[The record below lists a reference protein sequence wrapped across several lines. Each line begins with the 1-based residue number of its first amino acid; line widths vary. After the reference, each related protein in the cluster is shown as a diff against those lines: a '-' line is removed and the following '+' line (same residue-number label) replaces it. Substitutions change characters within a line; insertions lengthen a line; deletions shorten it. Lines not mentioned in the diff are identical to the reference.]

1 MKLFTDVMQEEFQAA
16 NAEKKEAFKRKIMD
30 QLGIIQRKLRD
41 LIFDNDKV
49 TDIEKLE
56 RDEFVVDLH
65 KHEQFV
71 LEGNNVCADIRK
83 EAEKTNLKLELLR
96 DRVIDSTWNK
106 MEIHSTAMKSIQNN
120 QLLFNFSIR
129 KKTPAEQKILMILI
143 N

>member
-1 MKLFTDVMQEEFQAA
+1 M
-16 NAEKKEAFKRKIMD
+16 
-30 QLGIIQRKLRD
+30 IQRKLKD
-41 LIFDNDKV
+41 LIFENEKV
-49 TDIEKLE
+49 TDIEQLG

-106 MEIHSTAMKSIQNN
+106 MEIHSTAMKSI
-120 QLLFNFSIR
+120 
-129 KKTPAEQKILMILI
+129 
-143 N
+143 